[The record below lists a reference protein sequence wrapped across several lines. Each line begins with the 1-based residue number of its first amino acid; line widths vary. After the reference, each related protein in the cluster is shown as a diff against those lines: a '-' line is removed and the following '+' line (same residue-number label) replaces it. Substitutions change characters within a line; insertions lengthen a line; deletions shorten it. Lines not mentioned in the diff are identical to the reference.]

1 MLGKSGKNGKAA
13 LKKEERKEWS
23 NKMNPREDTNT
34 QRRDANSM
42 YLSSCSLHAG

>member
-13 LKKEERKEWS
+13 FKKEERKGWS
-23 NKMNPREDTNT
+23 NKMNPRVDTST

-42 YLSSCSLHAG
+42 YLSSWSLHAG